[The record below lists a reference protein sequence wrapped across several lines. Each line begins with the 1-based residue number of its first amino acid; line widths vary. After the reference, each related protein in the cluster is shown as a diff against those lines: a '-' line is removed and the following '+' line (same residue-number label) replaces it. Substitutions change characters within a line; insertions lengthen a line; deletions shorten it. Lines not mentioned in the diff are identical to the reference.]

1 MKAKAITEEV
11 GVVMVVHGVVE
22 DGVTAAAHGVVE
34 DGAVV
39 EDGVTGVVADGA
51 VVMVDH
57 GAVVAAGVVAGQKNT
72 LMLNLKTKQ

>member
-1 MKAKAITEEV
+1 
-11 GVVMVVHGVVE
+11 
-22 DGVTAAAHGVVE
+22 VVE

-39 EDGVTGVVADGA
+39 EDGVTGVEADGA